1 MHGMIKTSFPKNF
14 SSVPPPSLVLLS
26 VGQYQST
33 SIHYTH
39 HTMQLINIAVV
50 VCPMVLGDHAYQDTY
65 DRWQE
70 LVTNRQATTDTIQV
84 MDLSIMQI
92 LDTLPSQVSSA
103 RQAVSDSVAAAN
115 RKSLGYGLG
124 VAVGTVL
131 GIQVGIGLTQKTNK
145 TSSMSP

>member
-1 MHGMIKTSFPKNF
+1 
-14 SSVPPPSLVLLS
+14 
-26 VGQYQST
+26 
-33 SIHYTH
+33 
-39 HTMQLINIAVV
+39 MQLVFLAVLFCPLV
-50 VCPMVLGDHAYQDTY
+50 VGDHTYQDTY

-84 MDLSIMQI
+84 IDLSILQI

-131 GIQVGIGLTQKTNK
+131 GIQVKQ
-145 TSSMSP
+145 

>member
-1 MHGMIKTSFPKNF
+1 
-14 SSVPPPSLVLLS
+14 
-26 VGQYQST
+26 
-33 SIHYTH
+33 
-39 HTMQLINIAVV
+39 MQLINIAVV

-131 GIQVGIGLTQKTNK
+131 GIQV
-145 TSSMSP
+145 